1 MFSVDKHENSI
12 GTNDDNKNDGNNVGG
27 DGRASRRVIIVH
39 FSDFLAIILVSIG
52 QLSFRTSLSLSIF
65 DNFIVIKNY
74 AQMTAIFCQTVDF
87 EFFLGLAG
95 WLTSKYQSL
104 IQVFG
109 FCELIIGP
117 SISFLFFVLFESKAR
132 LKAY

>member
-1 MFSVDKHENSI
+1 MFSVDKHEKSI
-12 GTNDDNKNDGNNVGG
+12 GTNDDNKNDGNDVGG
-27 DGRASRRVIIVH
+27 DGRACRRVII
-39 FSDFLAIILVSIG
+39 FRLSDFLAIILVSIG
-52 QLSFRTSLSLSIF
+52 QLSFRTSLSLSSF
-65 DNFIVIKNY
+65 DNFIVIENY

-109 FCELIIGP
+109 YFELIIG
-117 SISFLFFVLFESKAR
+117 
-132 LKAY
+132 